1 MHRNYTIRRLAMNLE
16 HKWYLIAYT
25 TDGNRLLDQLTKSL
39 EPAVIVRYDKAATT
53 TSAFYKRAFSEKCQV
68 SLVAVGALGIAIRS
82 MSPYVKDKLTD
93 PAVIVIDDQ
102 GKFVIS
108 ALSGHAGGANHICAA
123 LSVKLKGIGYEATA
137 VVTTATDIRG
147 VEGIESVLTEF
158 QVPLENHRNALK
170 KVNMHIAEGGQV
182 EILFDPWLCEN
193 KSNQRMLGNPNA
205 TANLK
210 LAISLRKPNYWLD
223 ERMIKELDY
232 VFYSRSL
239 VVGTGSKKNLD
250 ETLYEEAFL
259 EVLDNFGIAI
269 ESVKIVS
276 SITLK
281 AEEACMLKVASKYA
295 DQFICHGVE
304 QLSKLEGLFEG
315 STFVQAN
322 VGVKAVAGPSAY
334 ILTQDDMSFTRYKKT
349 GCTFALGR
357 LIR

>member
-1 MHRNYTIRRLAMNLE
+1 MNLE

-25 TDGNRLLDQLTKSL
+25 TDGNRLLDQLAGLL
-39 EPAVIVRYDKAATT
+39 EPAVIVRYDRAATT
-53 TSAFYKRAFSEKCQV
+53 TSVFYKRAFSEKCQV
-68 SLVAVGALGIAIRS
+68 SFIAVGALGIAIRS

-108 ALSGHAGGANHICAA
+108 ALSGHAGGANHLCEA
-123 LSVKLKGIGYEATA
+123 LSVKLKGIGYQAAA
-137 VVTTATDIRG
+137 VITTATDIRG

-158 QVPLENHRNALK
+158 YVPLNNYRKVLK
-170 KVNMHIAEGGQV
+170 TVNMHIAEGGQV

-193 KSNQRMLGNPNA
+193 KSNQRILGTSTA
-205 TANLK
+205 TSKLR
-210 LAISLRKPNYWLD
+210 LAIALRNPSYWLD
-223 ERMIKELDY
+223 EKTNNALDH

-239 VVGTGSKKNLD
+239 VVGTGSKRDLD
-250 ETLYEEAFL
+250 ETLYENAFL
-259 EVLDNFGIAI
+259 EVLGGLGVAI
-269 ESVKIVS
+269 ESVKTLS

-295 DQFICHGVE
+295 DQFICHGVD

-315 STFVQAN
+315 STFVKAN
-322 VGVKAVAGPSAY
+322 VGVTAVAGPSAY
-334 ILTQDDMSFTRYKKT
+334 ILTQDEMSFTRYKKT

>member
-1 MHRNYTIRRLAMNLE
+1 MNLE

-25 TDGNRLLDQLTKSL
+25 TDGNRLLDQLTGL
-39 EPAVIVRYDKAATT
+39 LAPAVIVRYDKSETS

-68 SLVAVGALGIAIRS
+68 SLVAVGALGIAIRA

-108 ALSGHAGGANHICAA
+108 ALSGHAGGANHMSED
-123 LSVKLKGIGYEATA
+123 LSAKLKEVGYEATA
-137 VVTTATDIRG
+137 VITTATDIRG

-158 QVPLENHRNALK
+158 LVPLKNNRNALK

-193 KSNQRMLGNPNA
+193 KSKLRILGNHNA
-205 TANLK
+205 TAKLT
-210 LAISLRKPNYWLD
+210 LAISLRNPSCWLD
-223 ERMIKELDY
+223 TKMIKTLEH

-239 VVGTGSKKNLD
+239 VVGTGSKKDLD
-250 ETLYEEAFL
+250 EKLYESAFL
-259 EVLDNFGIAI
+259 DVLESLGVAI
-269 ESVKIVS
+269 ESVNTLS

-281 AEEACMLKVASKYA
+281 AEESCMLKVASKYA

-304 QLSKLEGLFEG
+304 QLSKLEGLFDG
-315 STFVQAN
+315 STFVKAN
-322 VGVKAVAGPSAY
+322 VGVAAVAGPAAY
-334 ILTQDDMSFTRYKKT
+334 ILTQDEMSFTRYKKT

>member
-1 MHRNYTIRRLAMNLE
+1 MNLE

-25 TDGNRLLDQLTKSL
+25 TDGNRLLDQLTGLL
-39 EPAVIVRYDKAATT
+39 EPAVIVRYDKAETT

-108 ALSGHAGGANHICAA
+108 ALSGHAGGANHLCES
-123 LSVKLKGIGYEATA
+123 LSVKLKGVGFEAIA
-137 VVTTATDIRG
+137 VITTATDIRG

-158 QVPLENHRNALK
+158 YVPLNNYRKELK
-170 KVNMHIAEGGQV
+170 TVNMHIAEGGQV

-193 KSNQRMLGNPNA
+193 KSNQRILGNSTA
-205 TANLK
+205 TSKLR
-210 LAISLRKPNYWLD
+210 LAISLRNPCYWLD
-223 ERMIKELDY
+223 EKTNNALDH

-239 VVGTGSKKNLD
+239 VVGTGSKRDLD
-250 ETLYEEAFL
+250 ETHYESAFL
-259 EVLDNFGIAI
+259 EVLGGLGVAI
-269 ESVKIVS
+269 ESVKTLS

-295 DQFICHGVE
+295 DQFVCHGVE

-315 STFVQAN
+315 STFVKAN
-322 VGVKAVAGPSAY
+322 VGVTAVAGPSAY
-334 ILTQDDMSFTRYKKT
+334 ILTQDEMSFTRYKKT

>member
-1 MHRNYTIRRLAMNLE
+1 MNLE

-25 TDGNRLLDQLTKSL
+25 TDGNRLLDQLTGLL
-39 EPAVIVRYDKAATT
+39 EPAVIVRYDKSETT

-108 ALSGHAGGANHICAA
+108 ALSGHAGGANHLCES
-123 LSVKLKGIGYEATA
+123 LSVKLKGVGFEATA
-137 VVTTATDIRG
+137 VITTASDIRG

-158 QVPLENHRNALK
+158 YVPLNNYRKVLK
-170 KVNMHIAEGGQV
+170 TVNMHIAEGGQV

-193 KSNQRMLGNPNA
+193 KSNQRILGNSTA
-205 TANLK
+205 TSKLR
-210 LAISLRKPNYWLD
+210 LAIALRNPCYWLD
-223 ERMIKELDY
+223 ERANNALDH

-239 VVGTGSKKNLD
+239 VVGTGSKRDLD
-250 ETLYEEAFL
+250 ETLYESAFL
-259 EVLDNFGIAI
+259 EVLRGLGVAI
-269 ESVKIVS
+269 ESVKTLS

-295 DQFICHGVE
+295 DQFVCHGVE

-315 STFVQAN
+315 STFVKAN
-322 VGVKAVAGPSAY
+322 VGVTAVAGPSAY
-334 ILTQDDMSFTRYKKT
+334 ILTQDEMSFTRYKKT